1 MLLAQKTGLDYLQR
15 LIQKSKKDFG
25 SNAMIHISKVVGLPH
40 LANPPAGLMV
50 PSVPQTY
57 VDKCNADLASINTFT
72 CEAQASLYSKV
83 RFLLVFISH
92 FFSCIFCIL
101 FMLDSTIPNDFLLG
115 KFFDFLSSLPS
126 KLYFQCYSSRERS
139 KFVGFSSFGLCSAY
153 VSTLIFCLY

>member
-57 VDKCNADLASINTFT
+57 VDKCNVDLASINTFT
-72 CEAQASLYSKV
+72 CEAQASMYSKV
-83 RFLLVFISH
+83 CFFFLFPFL
-92 FFSCIFCIL
+92 IL
-101 FMLDSTIPNDFLLG
+101 F
-115 KFFDFLSSLPS
+115 
-126 KLYFQCYSSRERS
+126 
-139 KFVGFSSFGLCSAY
+139 
-153 VSTLIFCLY
+153 